1 MGETATKIGVSGL
14 ISYCDDLVKVLQNK
28 KDINNLMQCTDSVK
42 LLRSSCDGDFSEV
55 QNSLEVYQKKI
66 DECQQR
72 INDVK
77 TEIVSDAEL
86 DSLQKEYKEE
96 LNREKTLVVLVTD
109 ILLFSI
115 YTIVSDKISDLEQQ
129 RVSIVEREQNLKK
142 ADKDEFREQRK
153 LSMYASVTNIIP
165 NMDTGTKISGHIVE
179 REKRTVEMFEFETTD
194 SSSSMEICNSLW
206 KMINS

>member
-1 MGETATKIGVSGL
+1 MGETATKIGVSSL
-14 ISYCDDLVKVLQNK
+14 MSYCDDLVKVLQNK

-72 INDVK
+72 INDAKSEV
-77 TEIVSDAEL
+77 VSDAEL

-96 LNREKTLVVLVTD
+96 LNRE
-109 ILLFSI
+109 
-115 YTIVSDKISDLEQQ
+115 IVSDKINDLEQQ

-165 NMDTGTKISGHIVE
+165 NMDIGTKISGRILFL
-179 REKRTVEMFEFETTD
+179 EMSYKIYPLLYD
-194 SSSSMEICNSLW
+194 
-206 KMINS
+206 

>member
-1 MGETATKIGVSGL
+1 MGETATKIGVSSL
-14 ISYCDDLVKVLQNK
+14 MSYCDDLVKVLQNK

-72 INDVK
+72 INDAKSEV
-77 TEIVSDAEL
+77 VSDAEL

-96 LNREKTLVVLVTD
+96 LNRESSLHEKLRV
-109 ILLFSI
+109 
-115 YTIVSDKISDLEQQ
+115 VSDKINDLEQQ

-165 NMDTGTKISGHIVE
+165 NMDIGTKISGHIVE

-194 SSSSMEICNSLW
+194 SSSSIEICNSLW

>member
-1 MGETATKIGVSGL
+1 MVETATKIGVSSL
-14 ISYCDDLVKVLQNK
+14 MSYCDDLVKVLQNK

-55 QNSLEVYQKKI
+55 QNSLEGVP
-66 DECQQR
+66 DELWL
-72 INDVK
+72 
-77 TEIVSDAEL
+77 E
-86 DSLQKEYKEE
+86 
-96 LNREKTLVVLVTD
+96 TLVVLVTD

-115 YTIVSDKISDLEQQ
+115 YTIVSDKINDLEQQ

-153 LSMYASVTNIIP
+153 LSMYASVTNVIP

-194 SSSSMEICNSLW
+194 SSSSIEICNSLW